1 MTKGILSHTSKNS
14 QMQESKK
21 HEFTIKIYER
31 YKDQGNMSKSQPK
44 QQTTESDSQS
54 YGFVKMS
61 LIHKKIK
68 EDIKKIW
75 Q

>member
-1 MTKGILSHTSKNS
+1 
-14 QMQESKK
+14 MQESKK

-61 LIHKKIK
+61 LIHKNRMY
-68 EDIKKIW
+68 
-75 Q
+75 